1 VNAAVCKVYQQCG
14 MLPTPHMH
22 WLCPSQLAGANCAAA
37 RLRDSLL
44 PTSAIGAL
52 HKPTPCH
59 RLDLPTCGLL
69 LAAKTKQAR
78 YTLQHAF
85 EAREVEKR

>member
-1 VNAAVCKVYQQCG
+1 MALLLSTYTDKLAGLTTNV
-14 MLPTPHMH
+14 
-22 WLCPSQLAGANCAAA
+22 AGANCAAA
-37 RLRDSLL
+37 RLRDSLA
-44 PTSAIGAL
+44 PSAVVGAL

-69 LAAKTKQAR
+69 LSAKTKQAR

-85 EAREVEKR
+85 EQRTVEKR